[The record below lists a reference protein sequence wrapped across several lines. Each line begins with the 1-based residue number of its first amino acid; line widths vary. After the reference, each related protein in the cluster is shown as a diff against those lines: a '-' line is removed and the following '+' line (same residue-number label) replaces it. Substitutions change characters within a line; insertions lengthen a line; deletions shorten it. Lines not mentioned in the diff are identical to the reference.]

1 MKRPAAEKKKKTEAA
16 EVLTASDLKTYIRS
30 DAAVMAEIEAHC
42 YLNAGLLALASGRG
56 RTV

>member
-30 DAAVMAEIEAHC
+30 DGAVMVEIALHC
-42 YLNAGLLALASGRG
+42 YLNVQLLAVASGRG